1 VFRKRTSTVA
11 VGLVA
16 LLALTAALAPSS
28 AAAGGSADVQLTVQ
42 LLLSPPENHPPVAV
56 TTGPYSTNVG
66 QAVQLSGSPSYDPDP
81 GDMITAYEWD
91 LDNNGSF
98 ETTGMHVG
106 ATFNQAGTFTV
117 RLRVTDSHHAS
128 DVAETTVAVT
138 DIYAV
143 DYKYT
148 SRRRIDRYVIQLG
161 LAVKCR
167 NDSQSVAKNV
177 RLTLT
182 GVPASYT
189 VIDNAASLGDIPA
202 GQEKWSPDDSVII
215 RQDRRVPVQPDEQ
228 FIWTLEFDDASGA
241 HHTVTSLTQAR

>member
-1 VFRKRTSTVA
+1 MSNRRTSVIVA
-11 VGLVA
+11 GLLA
-16 LLALTAALAPSS
+16 LLALTAVVAPVSALA
-28 AAAGGSADVQLTVQ
+28 ATTAEVQLTVQ
-42 LLLSPPENHPPVAV
+42 LILEPSGNQPPVAV
-56 TTGPYSTNVG
+56 TTGPYSTDVG

-81 GDMITAYEWD
+81 GDTITAYAWD

-98 ETTGMHVG
+98 ETAGMHAGV
-106 ATFNQAGTFTV
+106 TFNQVGTFTV
-117 RLRVTDSHHAS
+117 RLRVTDSHHAT
-128 DVAETTVAVT
+128 DVTETTVAVT

-148 SRRRIDRYVIQLG
+148 SHQRINRYVTQLG

-167 NDSQSVAKNV
+167 NASQSVVRNV
-177 RLTLT
+177 KLTLT

-189 VIDNAASLGDIPA
+189 VIDKTVSLGDIAA
-202 GQEKWSPDDSVII
+202 GQEKWSPANSVII

-228 FIWTLEFDDASGA
+228 FIWTLEFDDAAGT